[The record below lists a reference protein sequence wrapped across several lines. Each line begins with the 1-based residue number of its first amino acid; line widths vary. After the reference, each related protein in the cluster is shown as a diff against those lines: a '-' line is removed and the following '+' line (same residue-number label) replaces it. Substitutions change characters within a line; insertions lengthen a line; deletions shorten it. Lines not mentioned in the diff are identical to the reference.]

1 MIDTKIIDDIMA
13 KYPQFHYETF
23 RMGDNVALHITK
35 KEKKPEEPGARQI
48 QKILTQDDDIN
59 NLEIV
64 LLVKE

>member
-1 MIDTKIIDDIMA
+1 
-13 KYPQFHYETF
+13 
-23 RMGDNVALHITK
+23 MGDNVALHITK

-59 NLEIV
+59 NLERV